1 MKNFFRNYV
10 VKVQCEYD
18 PLLLEK
24 VLRISEDL
32 REKVCISKKY
42 HVLLK
47 HQLIR

>member
-1 MKNFFRNYV
+1 M
-10 VKVQCEYD
+10 QSEYD
-18 PLLLEK
+18 PLLLQK
-24 VLRISEDL
+24 VLKISETL